1 MPIRFRSSL
10 RALSAATKPRPGRY
24 RETCAMN
31 PNESSA
37 MDQPI
42 QAVAAVIA
50 HVDGRVLLV
59 PKRDTQVFI
68 QPSGKRDARELPLAT
83 LARELR
89 EELGVDLVEPT
100 AVALGEF
107 EAAAVNE
114 SGRRERALAYAV
126 QVTGRA
132 QAQAEIAE
140 LAWVEAVNPAV
151 TVAPLSSDH
160 ILPAWAAHA
169 RDGGR

>member
-1 MPIRFRSSL
+1 MTRSNTPVPEQQTPEPPIL
-10 RALSAATKPRPGRY
+10 T
-24 RETCAMN
+24 
-31 PNESSA
+31 
-37 MDQPI
+37 
-42 QAVAAVIA
+42 VAAVIA
-50 HVDGRVLLV
+50 DAQGRVLLV
-59 PKRDTQVFI
+59 RKRDTAVFI
-68 QPSGKRDARELPLAT
+68 QPGGKREPGEAPLAT
-83 LARELR
+83 LARELN
-89 EELGVDLVEPT
+89 EELGVELIESS
-100 AVALGEF
+100 AIALGEF

-114 SGRRERALAYAV
+114 SGRRVRALAYAV

>member
-1 MPIRFRSSL
+1 MTRSNTPDPEQETPEQQTPEPHTPEPPIL
-10 RALSAATKPRPGRY
+10 T
-24 RETCAMN
+24 
-31 PNESSA
+31 
-37 MDQPI
+37 
-42 QAVAAVIA
+42 VAAVIA
-50 HVDGRVLLV
+50 DGQGRVLLV
-59 PKRDTQVFI
+59 RKRDTAVFI
-68 QPSGKRDARELPLAT
+68 QPGGKREPGEAPLAT
-83 LARELR
+83 LARELN
-89 EELGVDLVEPT
+89 EELGVELIESS
-100 AVALGEF
+100 AIALGEF

-114 SGRRERALAYAV
+114 RGRRVRALAYAV

-140 LAWVEAVNPAV
+140 LAWVEAVDPAV